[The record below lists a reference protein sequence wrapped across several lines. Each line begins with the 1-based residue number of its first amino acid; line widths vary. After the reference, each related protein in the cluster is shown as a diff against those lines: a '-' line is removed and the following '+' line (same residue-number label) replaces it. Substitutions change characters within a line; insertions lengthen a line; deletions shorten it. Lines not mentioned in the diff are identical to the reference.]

1 MSSDE
6 VIVVLCTCPQGSVP
20 AAISRT
26 LVEEGLAAC
35 VNIVN
40 QVQSIYRWDD
50 QIQDDEEALLIIKT
64 ARSRYPQLEARL
76 EKLHPFEIPEILA
89 LPVKGGLQKYLDWV
103 VSDGK

>member
-1 MSSDE
+1 
-6 VIVVLCTCPQGSVP
+6 
-20 AAISRT
+20 
-26 LVEEGLAAC
+26 
-35 VNIVN
+35 
-40 QVQSIYRWDD
+40 VQSIYRWDD

-89 LPVKGGLQKYLDWV
+89 LPVKGGLRKYLDWV